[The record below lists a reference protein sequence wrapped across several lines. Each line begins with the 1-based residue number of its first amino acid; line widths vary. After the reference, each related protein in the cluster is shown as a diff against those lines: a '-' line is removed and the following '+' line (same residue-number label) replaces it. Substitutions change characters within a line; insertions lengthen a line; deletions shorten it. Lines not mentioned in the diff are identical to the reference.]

1 MSLSLCVCVRACV
14 SVCVCVY
21 FSRVKLSQTRLEF
34 GALPQLNAISSK
46 ISTELKQ
53 DWNKRLCLKKK
64 KIFSH
69 VINRRKQLDTTL
81 Q

>member
-1 MSLSLCVCVRACV
+1 MSVGVCVCVCVCVR
-14 SVCVCVY
+14 VCT
-21 FSRVKLSQTRLEF
+21 RARARLEF
-34 GALPQLNAISSK
+34 GALPQLTSK

-53 DWNKRLCLKKK
+53 DWNKRLCLNGSE
-64 KIFSH
+64 FVFH